1 MIDFSRFF
9 TYFFIFSFFLS
20 SVNAK
25 ELCQPNLNLPTYS
38 EVQIENGSAA
48 EKNNVYVYFDGSLS
62 MQGFTKDQPGQ
73 KNLYRDVI
81 DDLQQISENIGS
93 KTSYH
98 KFGSSVV
105 PIQENEIAKATKPG
119 FYICSDSQAKCNNQ
133 ETRLELPFKAHKIDK
148 NGTFIIVTDLFLSSK
163 QLVGSTLSS
172 LTKPLKSIL
181 KDGKS
186 IGVVGVMSSF
196 NGSIYDI
203 PKKDGGTFKYT
214 EAKKRPFYI
223 IIIGDQKNI
232 NQIKKNLEE
241 QHFIDE
247 EDQYKFA
254 LITSSPVLQNL
265 NINKVITEDNIARI
279 SNSENFKFEYT
290 GNNLPVYKFD
300 TNNKKKI
307 KFKIKMEEII
317 VPGSA
322 GISEYSLKENL
333 WSSKETRCKK
343 IDDWRKTKYKDIS
356 ILETDEN
363 DLKIDMFSEF
373 NKKKNK
379 GVPLKSLFRGMRH
392 FYTVS
397 IYANK
402 PGNLSE
408 EKFNEWSIRD
418 SDAEDFT
425 DQSPVEFKTLNL
437 TKIIKILNSVAKDTF
452 EPTLIANIALNIN
465 LLKK

>member
-1 MIDFSRFF
+1 MTNFNRFLG
-9 TYFFIFSFFLS
+9 YFLIFSFFLS
-20 SVNAK
+20 SANAK
-25 ELCQPNLNLPTYS
+25 ELCQRDLNLATYS
-38 EVQIENGSAA
+38 DEGA
-48 EKNNVYVYFDGSLS
+48 ETSSDKNPVFVYFDGSLS
-62 MQGFTKDQPGQ
+62 MQGYTKDQPGQ

-81 DDLQQISENIGS
+81 DDLQQISENVGN
-93 KTSYH
+93 KTFYH
-98 KFGSSVV
+98 KFGSKVE
-105 PIQENEIAKATKPG
+105 PIKENEIAKATKPG

-133 ETRLELPFKAHKIDK
+133 ETRLELPFKAAKANKDA
-148 NGTFIIVTDLFLSSK
+148 TYVIVTDLFLSSK

-186 IGVVGVMSSF
+186 IGIVGVMSSF
-196 NGSIYDI
+196 NGNIYDI
-203 PKKDGGTFKYT
+203 PKKDGGTFKYS

-241 QHFIDE
+241 QHFIDA

-265 NINKVITEDNIARI
+265 NKNKVITEDNIARI

-290 GNNLPVYKFD
+290 DNNLPVYKLD

-307 KFKIKMEEII
+307 KFKISMKEII

-322 GISEYSLKENL
+322 GIGEYSLKENL
-333 WSSKETRCKK
+333 WSSKKTKCKE

-356 ILETDEN
+356 ALETDEN
-363 DLKIDMFSEF
+363 DLKINMF
-373 NKKKNK
+373 K

-437 TKIIKILNSVAKDTF
+437 TKIIKILSSVANDTF

>member
-1 MIDFSRFF
+1 MQIFKKLFTLLIIFVFF
-9 TYFFIFSFFLS
+9 TQNIS
-20 SVNAK
+20 AK
-25 ELCQPNLNLPTYS
+25 ETCRPELNLDTYS
-38 EVQIENGSAA
+38 EKEAETSST

-62 MQGFTKDQPGQ
+62 MQGFVKDQPGQ

-81 DDLQQISENIGS
+81 DDLQQISENVGK
-93 KTSYH
+93 KTYFH
-98 KFGSSVV
+98 KFGSKVD
-105 PIQENEIAKATKPG
+105 PIQENAIANVTKPG
-119 FYICSDSQAKCNNQ
+119 FYICKDSQAKCNNQ
-133 ETRLELPFKAHKIDK
+133 ETRLEQPFKATRIDK
-148 NGTFIIVTDLFLSSK
+148 NGTYVIVTDLFLSSK

-186 IGVVGVMSSF
+186 IGIFGVMSSF
-196 NGSIYDI
+196 NGNIYDI
-203 PKKDGGTFKYT
+203 PKKDGGTFKYS

-223 IIIGDQKNI
+223 IVIGDQKNI
-232 NQIKKNLEE
+232 NQIRKNLVE
-241 QHFIDE
+241 QHFIDAD
-247 EDQYKFA
+247 DQYKFA

-265 NINKVITEDNIARI
+265 NKNKIITEDNIARI

-307 KFKIKMEEII
+307 KFKIKMSEII
-317 VPGSA
+317 VPGSS
-322 GISEYSLKENL
+322 GIGEYILKENL
-333 WSSKETRCKK
+333 WSSKETRCNK
-343 IDDWRKTKYKDIS
+343 IDDWKKTKYKDIS
-356 ILETDEN
+356 FIKVSES
-363 DLKIDMFSEF
+363 DLVVDMF
-373 NKKKNK
+373 K
-379 GVPLKSLFRGMRH
+379 GVSLKKLYRGMRH

-397 IYANK
+397 IFANK

-408 EKFNEWSIRD
+408 EKFKEWSIRD

-437 TKIIKILNSVAKDTF
+437 TKIIKILNSVANDTF

>member
-1 MIDFSRFF
+1 MTNFNRFLG
-9 TYFFIFSFFLS
+9 YFLIFSFFLS
-20 SVNAK
+20 SANAK
-25 ELCQPNLNLPTYS
+25 ELCQPDLNLATYS
-38 EVQIENGSAA
+38 DEGA
-48 EKNNVYVYFDGSLS
+48 ETSSDKNPVFVYFDGSLS
-62 MQGFTKDQPGQ
+62 MQGYTKDQPGQ

-81 DDLQQISENIGS
+81 DDLQQISENVGN
-93 KTSYH
+93 KTFYH
-98 KFGSSVV
+98 KFGSKVE
-105 PIQENEIAKATKPG
+105 PIKENEIAKATKPG

-133 ETRLELPFKAHKIDK
+133 ETRLELPFKAAKANKDA
-148 NGTFIIVTDLFLSSK
+148 TYVIVTDLFLSSK

-186 IGVVGVMSSF
+186 IGIVGVMSSF
-196 NGSIYDI
+196 NGNIYDI
-203 PKKDGGTFKYT
+203 PKKDGGTFKYS

-241 QHFIDE
+241 QHFIDA

-265 NINKVITEDNIARI
+265 NKNKVITEDNIARI

-290 GNNLPVYKFD
+290 DNNLPVYKLD

-307 KFKIKMEEII
+307 KFKISMKEII

-322 GISEYSLKENL
+322 GIGEYSLKENL
-333 WSSKETRCKK
+333 WSSKKTKCKE

-356 ILETDEN
+356 ALETDEN
-363 DLKIDMFSEF
+363 DLKINMF
-373 NKKKNK
+373 K

-437 TKIIKILNSVAKDTF
+437 TKIIKILSSVANDTF

>member
-1 MIDFSRFF
+1 MTSLKRFF
-9 TYFFIFSFFLS
+9 TGLIAFIFLVEA
-20 SVNAK
+20 VNAK
-25 ELCQPNLNLPTYS
+25 ELCQPELKLATYS
-38 EVQIENGSAA
+38 ESEAETSST

-62 MQGFTKDQPGQ
+62 MQGFVKDQPGQ

-81 DDLQQISENIGS
+81 DDLQQISENVGK
-93 KTSYH
+93 KTYFH
-98 KFGSSVV
+98 KFGSKVD
-105 PIQENEIAKATKPG
+105 PIQENAIANVTKPG
-119 FYICSDSQAKCNNQ
+119 FYICKDSQAKCNNQ
-133 ETRLELPFKAHKIDK
+133 ETRLEQPFKATRIDK
-148 NGTFIIVTDLFLSSK
+148 NGTYVIVTDLFLSSK

-186 IGVVGVMSSF
+186 IGIFGVMSSF
-196 NGSIYDI
+196 NGNIYDI
-203 PKKDGGTFKYT
+203 PKKDGGTFKYS

-223 IIIGDQKNI
+223 IVIGDQKNI
-232 NQIKKNLEE
+232 NQIRKNLVE
-241 QHFIDE
+241 QHFIDAD
-247 EDQYKFA
+247 DQYKFA

-265 NINKVITEDNIARI
+265 NKNKIITEDNIVRI

-307 KFKIKMEEII
+307 KFKIKMSEII
-317 VPGSA
+317 VPGSS
-322 GISEYSLKENL
+322 GIGEYILKENL
-333 WSSKETRCKK
+333 WSSKETRCNK

-356 ILETDEN
+356 GVPKLNEK
-363 DLKIDMFSEF
+363 DLVIDMFTGVSL
-373 NKKKNK
+373 KK
-379 GVPLKSLFRGMRH
+379 LYRGMRH
-392 FYTVS
+392 FYTLS
-397 IYANK
+397 IFANK
-402 PGNLSE
+402 PGSLSE
-408 EKFNEWSIRD
+408 EKFKEWSIRD

-437 TKIIKILNSVAKDTF
+437 TKIIKILNSVANDTF

>member
-1 MIDFSRFF
+1 MNDFKRFF
-9 TYFFIFSFFLS
+9 TIFFIFSFFLS

-25 ELCQPNLNLPTYS
+25 ELCEPDLNLPTFS
-38 EVQIENGSAA
+38 NEGTETSS
-48 EKNNVYVYFDGSLS
+48 EKNPVFVYFDGSLS
-62 MQGFTKDQPGQ
+62 MQGYTKDQPGQ

-81 DDLQQISENIGS
+81 DDLQQISENVGN
-93 KTSYH
+93 KTFYH
-98 KFGSSVV
+98 KFGSKVE
-105 PIQENEIAKATKPG
+105 PIKENEIAKATKPG
-119 FYICSDSQAKCNNQ
+119 FFICSDSQAECNNQ
-133 ETRLELPFKAHKIDK
+133 ETRLELPFKAAKANKDA
-148 NGTFIIVTDLFLSSK
+148 TYVIVTDLFLSSK

-186 IGVVGVMSSF
+186 IGIVGVMSSF
-196 NGSIYDI
+196 NGNIYDI

-241 QHFIDE
+241 QHFIDA

-265 NINKVITEDNIARI
+265 NKNKVITEDNIARI

-290 GNNLPVYKFD
+290 DESVPIYKFD
-300 TNNKKKI
+300 TDNKKKI
-307 KFKIKMEEII
+307 KFKISMKEII

-322 GISEYSLKENL
+322 GIGKYSLKENL
-333 WSSKETRCKK
+333 WSSKETNCKK
-343 IDDWRKTKYKDIS
+343 IDDWRKTKHKEIS
-356 ILETDEN
+356 KLTTSETE
-363 DLKIDMFSEF
+363 LTIDMF
-373 NKKKNK
+373 K
-379 GVPLKSLFRGMRH
+379 GVSLKKLFRGMRH

-397 IYANK
+397 IYADK

-408 EKFNEWSIRD
+408 EKFKEWSIRD

-437 TKIIKILNSVAKDTF
+437 TKIIKILNSVANDTF
-452 EPTLIANIALNIN
+452 EPTIIGNIALNIN
-465 LLKK
+465 LLK

>member
-1 MIDFSRFF
+1 MIDFKRFF
-9 TYFFIFSFFLS
+9 TYLFIFSFFLS

-25 ELCQPNLNLPTYS
+25 DLCQPDLNLPTYS
-38 EVQIENGSAA
+38 DEDTETSSD
-48 EKNNVYVYFDGSLS
+48 KNPVFVYFDGSLS
-62 MQGFTKDQPGQ
+62 MQGYTKDQPGQ

-81 DDLQQISENIGS
+81 DDLQQISENVGN
-93 KTSYH
+93 KTFYH
-98 KFGSSVV
+98 KFGSKVE
-105 PIQENEIAKATKPG
+105 PIKENEIAKVTKPG

-133 ETRLELPFKAHKIDK
+133 ETRLELPFKAAKANKDA
-148 NGTFIIVTDLFLSSK
+148 TYVIVTDLFLSSK

-186 IGVVGVMSSF
+186 IGIVGVMSSF
-196 NGSIYDI
+196 NGNIYDI

-241 QHFIDE
+241 QHFIDA

-265 NINKVITEDNIARI
+265 NKNKVITEDNIARI

-300 TNNKKKI
+300 TTKNRNL
-307 KFKIKMEEII
+307 KFKINLDK
-317 VPGSA
+317 VRVKSSS
-322 GISEYSLKENL
+322 GISDYTIVDNIWTASEKKCKNIKE
-333 WSSKETRCKK
+333 WKKGKVKK
-343 IDDWRKTKYKDIS
+343 ISEWKKDDTNLIIDLFAQKVFPLGNLLRGKKY
-356 ILETDEN
+356 
-363 DLKIDMFSEF
+363 
-373 NKKKNK
+373 
-379 GVPLKSLFRGMRH
+379 
-392 FYTVS
+392 FYTAS

-402 PGNLSE
+402 PGKISE
-408 EKFNEWSIRD
+408 KEFEEWSIRD
-418 SDAEDFT
+418 SDAEEFT
-425 DQSPVEFKTLNL
+425 DQNPVEFKTLNL
-437 TKIIKILNSVAKDTF
+437 TKIIKILNSVAGDMF
-452 EPTLIANIALNIN
+452 EPTLIANIALNFN
-465 LLKK
+465 LTK

>member
-1 MIDFSRFF
+1 MPDFKRFLA
-9 TYFFIFSFFLS
+9 YFFFVIFFFNIA
-20 SVNAK
+20 VAK
-25 ELCQPNLNLPTYS
+25 DLCQPDLNLPTYS
-38 EVQIENGSAA
+38 DEDTESSSD
-48 EKNNVYVYFDGSLS
+48 KNPVFVYFDGSLS
-62 MQGFTKDQPGQ
+62 MQGYTKDQPGQ

-81 DDLQQISENIGS
+81 DDLQQISENVGN
-93 KTSYH
+93 KTFYH
-98 KFGSSVV
+98 KFGSKVE
-105 PIQENEIAKATKPG
+105 PIKENEIAKATKPG

-133 ETRLELPFKAHKIDK
+133 ETRLELPFKAAKANKDA
-148 NGTFIIVTDLFLSSK
+148 TYVIVTDLFLSSK

-186 IGVVGVMSSF
+186 IGIVGVMSSF
-196 NGSIYDI
+196 NGNIYDI

-241 QHFIDE
+241 QHFIDA

-265 NINKVITEDNIARI
+265 NKNKVITEDNIARI
-279 SNSENFKFEYT
+279 SNSENFKFEYA
-290 GNNLPVYKFD
+290 GNNLPVYKLD
-300 TNNKKKI
+300 TNNKKKM
-307 KFKIKMEEII
+307 KFKISMKEII

-322 GISEYSLKENL
+322 GIGEYSLKENL
-333 WSSKETRCKK
+333 WSSKKTKCKE

-356 ILETDEN
+356 TLETDEN
-363 DLKIDMFSEF
+363 DLKINMFE
-373 NKKKNK
+373 

-437 TKIIKILNSVAKDTF
+437 TKIIKILNSVANDTF